1 MKNDP
6 GGQGNRIY
14 IEKVI
19 GIAIAI
25 GIGIENNGHFD
36 SDSEIKIAGKI
47 INAIPLGGGGIKLR
61 INLPGYSK
69 GPIFLLL
76 GLCRAF

>member
-25 GIGIENNGHFD
+25 GIGIGIENNGHFD

-47 INAIPLGGGGIKLR
+47 INAITLGEGE
-61 INLPGYSK
+61 
-69 GPIFLLL
+69 
-76 GLCRAF
+76 